1 MHAGLRLH
9 PPALQ
14 IDAASALVTNQ
25 SFEYCVLHALA
36 GGDSS
41 GWQSNA
47 LSSSSVVV
55 VVVVVGV
62 AVVEAVNV
70 NFMVG
75 VVALDEMLVLVVVGV
90 VAADEMLVLVAE

>member
-1 MHAGLRLH
+1 MHAGLPLH

-41 GWQSNA
+41 GWHVNA
-47 LSSSSVVV
+47 DKGDARVGAGVGGTVGPAVCTRENAIVVPT
-55 VVVVVGV
+55 
-62 AVVEAVNV
+62 
-70 NFMVG
+70 
-75 VVALDEMLVLVVVGV
+75 L
-90 VAADEMLVLVAE
+90 